1 MRRPVNRIKIKLL
14 WLVIWIG
21 AAGIGIGWVVNEIC
35 RWYVALPV
43 RLW

>member
-1 MRRPVNRIKIKLL
+1 MSKPRDKMKIKIL
-14 WLVIWIG
+14 WLVFWIG
-21 AAGIGIGWVVNEIC
+21 AGGIGIGWVVNEIC